1 MATPELLQP
10 KQENGTF
17 HSNWTAVAA
26 TSDDGKVRRHP
37 RWTREETLVLI
48 KGKDLVENGDRKSH
62 RFCSAFGSDHA
73 EPKWD
78 MISSYCRQ
86 HGVNRGSVQCRKRW
100 SNLTGGF
107 RKIRAW
113 ESRLKGDQEESFW
126 GLMSDFRK
134 ERKLPATF
142 DRHVY
147 DVLDGK
153 AMAVEP
159 VSLALVAV
167 RDDGNNVY
175 EDMDEDE
182 GEGEDGEAAFEN
194 GEEHSKPEDDLS
206 SDLQEPGIQEANRGS
221 EKERVVDGTHT
232 DNMSTPLPN
241 SGVSKETRPDSP
253 GKSSMK
259 WKKQKLS
266 PGVCEKDD
274 MKKEIFKVLDANSKM
289 IKEQLE
295 IHNNN
300 WTLDREQRKE
310 DSKSLAAALN
320 KLAEAIGKIADKL

>member
-17 HSNWTAVAA
+17 HFNGTAVAG

-73 EPKWD
+73 EPKWE

-86 HGVNRGSVQCRKRW
+86 HGVNRGPVQCRKKW
-100 SNLTGGF
+100 SNLRGDF
-107 RKIRAW
+107 RKTRAW
-113 ESRLKGDQEESFW
+113 ESPLKGDQEESFW
-126 GLMSDFRK
+126 GLRSDFRK
-134 ERKLPATF
+134 ER
-142 DRHVY
+142 HVY
-147 DVLDGK
+147 DVVDGK

-175 EDMDEDE
+175 EDEDE
-182 GEGEDGEAAFEN
+182 GEGEDDEAAFDN
-194 GEEHSKPEDDLS
+194 GEEHDKPENDLS
-206 SDLQEPGIQEANRGS
+206 SDLQEPGTQEANGSS

-241 SGVSKETRPDSP
+241 SGVSKETLPDLP

-259 WKKQKLS
+259 WKRQKLS
-266 PGVCEKDD
+266 PGVSEKDD

-300 WTLDREQRKE
+300 WQLDREQRKK

-320 KLAEAIGKIADKL
+320 KLAEAIGKMADKL